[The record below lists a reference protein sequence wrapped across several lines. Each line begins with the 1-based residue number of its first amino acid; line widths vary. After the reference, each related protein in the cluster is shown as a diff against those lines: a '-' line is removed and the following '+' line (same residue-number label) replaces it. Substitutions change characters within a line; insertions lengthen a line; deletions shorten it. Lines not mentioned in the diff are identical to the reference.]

1 MPLGLSSDREV
12 LAFISRGILL
22 SRVLFRSLPEASER
36 LYLVALA
43 KENTA
48 YEMEIMR
55 PFTECQELYKKK
67 KRERE
72 IMSMSV
78 HLEGGLWENTYC
90 HRGESNK
97 HHQRCLPGIVC
108 LWLESHKRGTPPVS
122 HKGHVSYYGEYYCAQ
137 RVKTNAENTFCTPVE
152 KFTCHIMISRD
163 IP

>member
-67 KRERE
+67 IKKRE

-78 HLEGGLWENTYC
+78 HLEGWTAG
-90 HRGESNK
+90 K
-97 HHQRCLPGIVC
+97 HLLSQR
-108 LWLESHKRGTPPVS
+108 
-122 HKGHVSYYGEYYCAQ
+122 
-137 RVKTNAENTFCTPVE
+137 
-152 KFTCHIMISRD
+152 
-163 IP
+163 